1 MPDPIPTPNP
11 TPLLPPPM
19 AQAANMPDNTKI
31 KNIFFIIFSLLIKF
45 QISDKLQLNLSLQKV

>member
-11 TPLLPPPM
+11 TPLLPPPARIPPPM

-31 KNIFFIIFSLLIKF
+31 KKYFLHHFFFINK
-45 QISDKLQLNLSLQKV
+45 ISNKR